1 MPVSIFIG
9 VMTMALLIFESIG
22 MSELVLIGIVALI
35 IFGPRK
41 LPQLARKAGKTMND
55 LRKAT
60 GEFKETW
67 EKEVDLSEL
76 EEVQTE
82 KTVSRPTTF
91 NATESTDVIEMPK
104 VSTSTSKQPM
114 LFEATEEVEEKQ
126 ESLPNTDHQTDA
138 SSNKT
143 EKGEWF

>member
-1 MPVSIFIG
+1 M
-9 VMTMALLIFESIG
+9 
-22 MSELVLIGIVALI
+22 
-35 IFGPRK
+35 
-41 LPQLARKAGKTMND
+41 
-55 LRKAT
+55 
-60 GEFKETW
+60 
-67 EKEVDLSEL
+67 
-76 EEVQTE
+76 QTE

>member
-1 MPVSIFIG
+1 
-9 VMTMALLIFESIG
+9 

-55 LRKAT
+55 LRKVT

-91 NATESTDVIEMPK
+91 NATESTDVI
-104 VSTSTSKQPM
+104 
-114 LFEATEEVEEKQ
+114 
-126 ESLPNTDHQTDA
+126 
-138 SSNKT
+138 
-143 EKGEWF
+143 